1 MDIWLTIG
9 SSALVT
15 LTIAIAVLF
24 GIWLFVR
31 IAGKKVEWLVPAY
44 EDIRPR
50 LRFFVLTFALL
61 VSTLVVNRPDDIWW
75 VALSQGLL
83 ILLILSGGFL
93 IQEIVNYS
101 VSRIIDKFEKGDQSD
116 AEVRRIMSPLL

>member
-9 SSALVT
+9 SSAVVT
-15 LTIAIAVLF
+15 LAIAVAVLF

-31 IAGKKVEWLVPAY
+31 IAGKKVEWLVSAY

-75 VALSQGLL
+75 VALSQ
-83 ILLILSGGFL
+83 
-93 IQEIVNYS
+93 
-101 VSRIIDKFEKGDQSD
+101 
-116 AEVRRIMSPLL
+116 